1 MKKYKEWLP
10 VAGMAVLLLVLSI
23 ALFFSVR
30 DQPDPRREPEATTVK
45 KEDKDE
51 NTTQR
56 KRKKTGRSDDKD
68 CIEVYGTGY
77 LYYLDPE
84 DDQVFQ
90 RRLTRFLQDKGI
102 KAETA
107 TVVEYHIDD
116 RKEEEEPAQFFLEI
130 HDKKHT
136 IVRVLFKKTTGTYR
150 FDLPNQSLPDDIE
163 EFSDEKEQEIP
174 ESTEDVTVPK
184 SRLSITDPEG
194 QLKET
199 ADMKKLK
206 KELGEFLRS
215 EDEGRRNLYV
225 GSVTVTEKGYEAVLC
240 FETVRQDGR
249 NVEVSYDGK
258 YHFRFV

>member
-107 TVVEYHIDD
+107 TVVEYHIDE

-136 IVRVLFKKTTGTYR
+136 IVRALFKKTTGTYR
-150 FDLPNQSLPDDIE
+150 FDLPNQSLPPQGLTGLICQISPCRMTSKRSVMKRNRRFLKARRMSQFQRADCPSQIRKG
-163 EFSDEKEQEIP
+163 SLRK
-174 ESTEDVTVPK
+174 
-184 SRLSITDPEG
+184 
-194 QLKET
+194 QLT
-199 ADMKKLK
+199 
-206 KELGEFLRS
+206 
-215 EDEGRRNLYV
+215 
-225 GSVTVTEKGYEAVLC
+225 
-240 FETVRQDGR
+240 
-249 NVEVSYDGK
+249 
-258 YHFRFV
+258 